1 MSHEAPSWT
10 PLSMMSASMGPAP
23 LMSPAEQSP
32 SARPGRYAQ
41 RRRYP
46 SAAYDLLIDFYD
58 NHPTK
63 YPKKYELELLAAR
76 IRALPGCE
84 DYTAE
89 KASTYI
95 AGRRQ
100 NKGDAVRGRGPKA
113 AASSSAQILY
123 PSLANHASVV
133 AKLDV
138 LLNETPEPSAELAR
152 IWANRLGRGVAPE
165 DILTYADLK
174 RIQRRHGNS
183 AGPPRVPVASSQLPT
198 PESSTSPEPHSTPT
212 SPVVETSWGKVDSE
226 DEVKDELQD
235 DEYEEEIA
243 SPEQYDPR
251 CVLVAEEFSKAL
263 GLPTPNPGDG
273 TSMPKS
279 FADLT
284 KWFREQTAAT
294 SLLDTLGKP
303 NSQQQSTPLKPSGG
317 RMPT

>member
-1 MSHEAPSWT
+1 MSYEAPSWT

-23 LMSPAEQSP
+23 LSPTEQSP

-46 SAAYDLLIDFYD
+46 SAAYDLLIEFYD

-63 YPKKYELELLAAR
+63 YPKKDELELLAAR
-76 IRALPGCE
+76 IRALPRCE

-113 AASSSAQILY
+113 SASSSAQILY

-174 RIQRRHGNS
+174 RIQRDHGNS
-183 AGPPRVPVASSQLPT
+183 AGPPRQRDHSNSAGLPRVPTASSQLPT

-235 DEYEEEIA
+235 DEIDEYEEEIA

-251 CVLVAEEFSKAL
+251 CVLVAEEFKSNQL
-263 GLPTPNPGDG
+263 QHHSWTLLESQILDNNPR
-273 TSMPKS
+273 P
-279 FADLT
+279 
-284 KWFREQTAAT
+284 
-294 SLLDTLGKP
+294 
-303 NSQQQSTPLKPSGG
+303 
-317 RMPT
+317 